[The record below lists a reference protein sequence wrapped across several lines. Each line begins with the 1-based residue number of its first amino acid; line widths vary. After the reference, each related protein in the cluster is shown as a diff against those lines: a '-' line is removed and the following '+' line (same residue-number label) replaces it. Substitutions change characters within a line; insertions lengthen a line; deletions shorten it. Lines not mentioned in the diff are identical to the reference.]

1 MPPLWHAQPF
11 RSDESAA
18 GKYRFGISLTCALIA
33 PLVRGRSRSERGIG
47 RTSRGPKF
55 ALQTLG
61 FMGGAHEWRWPRRLT
76 SAPASVDTV
85 AAFRPWRSFRPSVA
99 RGRQGHHGDLLA
111 CDVGVGAKLAERGF
125 GFKKPLLNA
134 SQPLQAVAAGVARG
148 RNLTHFPPTMLHH
161 DGAPGADIAR
171 RRWPKARMT
180 TTSGSRAW
188 SRNSGAR
195 RLRASSLHHSRRL
208 RMAW

>member
-47 RTSRGPKF
+47 STSRGPKF

-125 GFKKPLLNA
+125 VLKNRFSTHPNHSRLSPPAWLGAAILHI
-134 SQPLQAVAAGVARG
+134 SRQPCCI
-148 RNLTHFPPTMLHH
+148 TT
-161 DGAPGADIAR
+161 AR
-171 RRWPKARMT
+171 RALT
-180 TTSGSRAW
+180 SRA
-188 SRNSGAR
+188 GDGR
-195 RLRASSLHHSRRL
+195 RPA
-208 RMAW
+208 